1 MKKQYLEIGQIVTTH
16 GVMGEVRVKPWC
28 DSPELL
34 CEFDRLFFDGG
45 KTTVGVERARVHKNV
60 VILKLE
66 GINTMDDAQKLRNR
80 VLYCSRDDF
89 ELDEGTYFIQDLL
102 GLRVEDADTAEVYG
116 ELCDVTQTGAN
127 DVYHIRR
134 ENGSV
139 VLIPAIPDVIVKT
152 DADGGVML
160 IRPLKGLFDDEN

>member
-28 DSPELL
+28 DTPELL

-66 GINTMDDAQKLRNR
+66 DINTMDDAQKLRNR

-89 ELDEGTYFIQDLL
+89 ELDEGTYFIQDPDRCERCLPHPP
-102 GLRVEDADTAEVYG
+102 GEWKRCAHPRHSGCDRKNRRGRRRDAHPSA
-116 ELCDVTQTGAN
+116 Q
-127 DVYHIRR
+127 R
-134 ENGSV
+134 
-139 VLIPAIPDVIVKT
+139 IV
-152 DADGGVML
+152 
-160 IRPLKGLFDDEN
+160 